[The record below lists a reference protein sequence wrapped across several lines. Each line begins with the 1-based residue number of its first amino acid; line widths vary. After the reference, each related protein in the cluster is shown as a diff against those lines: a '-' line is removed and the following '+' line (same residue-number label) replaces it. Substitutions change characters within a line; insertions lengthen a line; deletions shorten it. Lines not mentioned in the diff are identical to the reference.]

1 MTMHINRNNL
11 RSMLELQNTLNSVIN
26 ANWINQNYPFLR
38 AAFVEAAEALEHHGW
53 KWWKSQTPDYYQLQI
68 ELIDILHF
76 YLSDVLIQS
85 KGNLD
90 QAIAII
96 DDEIK
101 ETTVSF
107 DSKDYTLDNIEI
119 LDLLELIGSLSAVR
133 RRSFAVLDELMKKC
147 ALTWEEAYSQYTSKN
162 ILNLFRQ
169 DNGYRSGEY
178 EKIWDGEEDNVWLE
192 KISKNMDIN
201 SQDYPK
207 QLKSALEHK
216 YTSIKANS
224 TKPI

>member
-1 MTMHINRNNL
+1 MSINRINFK
-11 RSMLELQNTLNSVIN
+11 SMLELQNTLNSVIN
-26 ANWINQNYPFLR
+26 ANWIIQNYPFLR

-76 YLSDVLIQS
+76 YLSDILIQS
-85 KGNLD
+85 NGDID

-96 DDEIK
+96 ENEIK
-101 ETTVSF
+101 ETKVSF
-107 DSKDYTLDNIEI
+107 DGKDYTLADIEI

-147 ALTWEEAYSQYTSKN
+147 ALTWEEAYSQYASKN

-178 EKIWDGEEDNVWLE
+178 IKIWDGEEDNVWLE
-192 KISKNMDIN
+192 KISKTMDIN

-207 QLKSALEHK
+207 QLKSALEDK
-216 YTSIKANS
+216 YTSIKSKSTNS
-224 TKPI
+224 I